1 MVDISKD
8 IRKLIIE
15 ASYYAGYGHIPS
27 ALSIVEILLGIDTV
41 KTEDDI
47 FILSKGHGCLAYYA
61 YLVQKNVISIEE
73 LRNFGKKDSKLGG
86 HPDRNKIRDI
96 YASTGSLGHG
106 LPIAVGA
113 AMAKKIMKKDGKVFC
128 VIGDGEANEGT
139 IWEAITVSVNNNLN
153 NLICI
158 VDNNNS
164 QVRSL
169 PSKNLVNKFR
179 AFGCNVHEVN
189 GHDYDELTKTL
200 SIQDNKKPT
209 VVVTNTVKGK
219 GVSEMENDM
228 FAWHHRAPSEDEY
241 KRFVREIDES

>member
-1 MVDISKD
+1 MFSDFSSAIASYSASSS
-8 IRKLIIE
+8 KLIIE
-15 ASYYAGYGHIPS
+15 ASYYAGHGHIPS

-153 NLICI
+153 NLIQKFNDLFMKPDTSDQERLDRWRRE
-158 VDNNNS
+158 VDEAD
-164 QVRSL
+164 R
-169 PSKNLVNKFR
+169 LVAEADRLKQISDLAAEEKISN
-179 AFGCNVHEVN
+179 
-189 GHDYDELTKTL
+189 DEKKRLDALHKQARTQLKKTKK
-200 SIQDNKKPT
+200 S
-209 VVVTNTVKGK
+209 
-219 GVSEMENDM
+219 VSYT
-228 FAWHHRAPSEDEY
+228 F
-241 KRFVREIDES
+241 

>member
-86 HPDRNKIRDI
+86 HPDRNKIGDI

-113 AMAKKIMKKDGKVFC
+113 VMAKKIMKKDGKVFC